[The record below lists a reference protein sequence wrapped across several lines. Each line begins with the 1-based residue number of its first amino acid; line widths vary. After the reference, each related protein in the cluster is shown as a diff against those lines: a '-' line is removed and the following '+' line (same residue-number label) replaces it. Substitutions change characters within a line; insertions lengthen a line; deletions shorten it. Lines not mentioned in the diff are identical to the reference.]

1 MANLTFE
8 NATLK
13 IVYETGIDEY
23 GDVVYSSRSYKNVRS
38 NVTAEQLAVVVQAF
52 IQLSNY
58 PVVHA
63 TLSTTEKIDL

>member
-23 GDVVYSSRSYKNVRS
+23 GDVC
-38 NVTAEQLAVVVQAF
+38 LLF
-52 IQLSNY
+52 
-58 PVVHA
+58 
-63 TLSTTEKIDL
+63 

>member
-23 GDVVYSSRSYKNVRS
+23 GDVVY
-38 NVTAEQLAVVVQAF
+38 L
-52 IQLSNY
+52 L
-58 PVVHA
+58 
-63 TLSTTEKIDL
+63 DLTKMCARM